1 MPTYQTYYKNKSYNS
16 IDIADYSTHRILFEP
31 HLSHHHSYFLR
42 TQIYSMSPNTRIR
55 KKQMSIKLP
64 PDIDDKIRSAVE
76 SGEFTNYT
84 DAITGMLR
92 LYFQNTDVAKLQE
105 EITALKND
113 VELLKMRSEYFEKK
127 LCEVTVNTKR

>member
-1 MPTYQTYYKNKSYNS
+1 MTQFKDNS
-16 IDIADYSTHRILFEP
+16 ENLFEIRTA
-31 HLSHHHSYFLR
+31 HSHYYFPR
-42 TQIYSMSPNTRIR
+42 AQIFSMSPNTRIR

-64 PDIDDKIRSAVE
+64 PDIEEKIRNAVE

-92 LYFQNTDVAKLQE
+92 LYFQNNDVAKLQA
-105 EITALKND
+105 EIISLKND

>member
-1 MPTYQTYYKNKSYNS
+1 MKLISSIITLLKDNS
-16 IDIADYSTHRILFEP
+16 ENLFET
-31 HLSHHHSYFLR
+31 HMTHSHYYFPR
-42 TQIYSMSPNTRIR
+42 AQIFSMSPNTRIR

-64 PDIDDKIRSAVE
+64 PDIEEKIRDAVE

-92 LYFQNTDVAKLQE
+92 LYFQNNDVAKLQA
-105 EITALKND
+105 EIISLKND

>member
-1 MPTYQTYYKNKSYNS
+1 MTHNRYYHHKAQIFPMPPK
-16 IDIADYSTHRILFEP
+16 
-31 HLSHHHSYFLR
+31 
-42 TQIYSMSPNTRIR
+42 TRVR

-64 PDIDDKIRSAVE
+64 PDIDEKIRSSVE

-92 LYFQNTDVAKLQE
+92 LYFQNNDVAKLQTD
-105 EITALKND
+105 IISLRND

-127 LCEVTVNTKR
+127 LCEVTANTKR

>member
-1 MPTYQTYYKNKSYNS
+1 MHICN
-16 IDIADYSTHRILFEP
+16 LFEP
-31 HLSHHHSYFLR
+31 QTSHSHYYFPR
-42 TQIYSMSPNTRIR
+42 TQIFTMSPNTRVR

-64 PDIDDKIRSAVE
+64 PDIEEKIRDAVE

-92 LYFQNTDVAKLQE
+92 LYFQNNDVAKLQA
-105 EITALKND
+105 EIISLKND

>member
-1 MPTYQTYYKNKSYNS
+1 MHMVSKDEIICKNSQFTCN
-16 IDIADYSTHRILFEP
+16 LFEP
-31 HLSHHHSYFLR
+31 QTTYNRYYHH
-42 TQIYSMSPNTRIR
+42 TAQIFPMSPNTRVR

-64 PDIDDKIRSAVE
+64 PDIDEKIRSSVE

-92 LYFQNTDVAKLQE
+92 LYFQNNDVAKLQTD
-105 EITALKND
+105 IISLRND

-127 LCEVTVNTKR
+127 LCEVTANTKR

>member
-1 MPTYQTYYKNKSYNS
+1 MCG
-16 IDIADYSTHRILFEP
+16 DLFECQMA
-31 HLSHHHSYFLR
+31 HSHYYFLKA
-42 TQIYSMSPNTRIR
+42 QIFSMSPNTRIR

-64 PDIDDKIRSAVE
+64 PDIEQKIRSAVE

-92 LYFQNTDVAKLQE
+92 LYFQNNDVAKLQS
-105 EITALKND
+105 EIISLKND

>member
-1 MPTYQTYYKNKSYNS
+1 MPY
-16 IDIADYSTHRILFEP
+16 DVHM
-31 HLSHHHSYFLR
+31 SHHNSYFPKA
-42 TQIYSMSPNTRIR
+42 QISPMSPNTRIR

-92 LYFQNTDVAKLQE
+92 LYFQNTDVAKLQD
-105 EITALKND
+105 EISALRSD